1 MNKLTDI
8 IARETFGKKF
18 GAGKFCLDDS
28 ESHYAQ
34 EISPSFYGHSAESSH
49 TEKYIDILPL
59 SRNLSSGESILTYFL
74 DGSRRVFKV
83 GEISYNHKIYPITA
97 GQISAGACRRV
108 SRKLIPE
115 ISRREIVIAVPD
127 IADPDGNKP
136 GFFPSIA
143 RKLSQT
149 PEMTQRGLEIS
160 AVITYS
166 TAKDSESYDDKA
178 TAAIQ
183 DRMIQNEKE
192 ITESLVKKLNYR
204 NYLIKDGSLEYRK
217 KSQLPPTNYRWVVGL
232 SKTFSPESCANRYG
246 KIDPEYIA
254 ELPAHHR
261 THAIIYRKPEIFGD
275 TEFAVWYI
283 RLRKGANSP
292 SAFSGIIKAE
302 KILMTQSERNNHRID
317 STEIDTL
324 SAYIL
329 NERSPACYGNDSRWM
344 SHIYPVYLTEKYIKS
359 KYISA
364 ESFLHLF

>member
-1 MNKLTDI
+1 MHEKLTDI
-8 IARETFGKKF
+8 IARETFGKNF

-28 ESHYAQ
+28 QPHEE
-34 EISPSFYGHSAESSH
+34 EISPSFFGHSAESSH
-49 TEKYIDILPL
+49 TEKYIDLQQR
-59 SRNLSSGESILTYFL
+59 SRQLSSGESILTYFL
-74 DGSRRVFKV
+74 DGSRRVFKA
-83 GEISYNHKIYPITA
+83 GEISYNNTIYPIIA
-97 GQISAGACRRV
+97 GQISAGACKRV

-127 IADPDGNKP
+127 ISDPDGKP
-136 GFFPSIA
+136 GFFPAMAS
-143 RKLSQT
+143 KLSGT
-149 PEMTQRGLEIS
+149 HEMIRRGLEIS

-166 TAKDSESYDDKA
+166 ASKNSETYEDKA

-217 KSQLPPTNYRWVVGL
+217 KSQLPPANYRWVIGL
-232 SKTFSPESCANRYG
+232 SKTFNPQSCANRYG

-254 ELPAHHR
+254 ELPAYHR
-261 THAIIYRKPEIFGD
+261 THAVIYSRPEIFGD
-275 TEFAVWYI
+275 ALFAVWYI
-283 RLRKGANSP
+283 RLRERAESQ
-292 SAFSGIIKAE
+292 SVFSGIIKAE
-302 KILMTQSERNNHRID
+302 KILTTQSERDNQRID

-324 SAYIL
+324 SAYII
-329 NERSPACYGNDSRWM
+329 NERTPVCYGNDSRWM
-344 SHIYPVYLTEKYIKS
+344 SHIYPVYLTEKYIQS